1 MKQIAEMSS
10 LELAA
15 YVCSSLKE
23 VGIVTT
29 LSGGFCAE
37 IYSCGEYTSMDIDLI
52 NQYNESHKLIV
63 KTMKQLGFNQDGR
76 YFYHEGTE
84 YAIEFPSGPPA
95 VGDELIT
102 DVAEIQTDVG
112 VLRLLTPTDAIKDR
126 LAAFYHWD
134 SERTLEQAL
143 WIAEKNK
150 FDIENIEQ
158 WSKKEGMTHKFKIF
172 KRAYNAKN
180 SCKM

>member
-23 VGIVTT
+23 VGIITT
-29 LSGGFCAE
+29 LSGGFCTE

-63 KTMKQLGFNQDGR
+63 KTMKQLGFKQDGR
-76 YFYHEGTE
+76 YFYHDDVE

-102 DVAEIQTDVG
+102 DVAEIQTDAG

-143 WIAEKNK
+143 WIAEKNS
-150 FDIENIEQ
+150 FDMDNIEQ
-158 WSKKEGMTHKFKIF
+158 WSEKEGMLHKFEMF
-172 KRAYNAKN
+172 KRAYNAKSN
-180 SCKM
+180 SNI